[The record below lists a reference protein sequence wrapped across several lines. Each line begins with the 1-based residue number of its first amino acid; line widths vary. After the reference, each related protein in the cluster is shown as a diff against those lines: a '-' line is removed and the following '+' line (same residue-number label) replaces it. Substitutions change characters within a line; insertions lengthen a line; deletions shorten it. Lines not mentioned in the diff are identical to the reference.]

1 MRQIRKR
8 FEWAYLIQAED
19 SMTPAYGRLAG
30 ACKTCMW
37 LGVSILIGVGVA
49 QLT

>member
-1 MRQIRKR
+1 MRQFRNR
-8 FEWAYLIQAED
+8 FDWSYLIQAED
-19 SMTPAYGRLAG
+19 SMTPAYSRFAG

-37 LGVSILIGVGVA
+37 LGVSILMGVGVA